1 MQLMAPRRLASSLP
15 LRAPLGAVAACAFT
29 LALGSAGC
37 RKPAAAPPDELAL
50 PAAIGD
56 VTLPTARSTA
66 RPAAGL
72 RVYLGRKTLS
82 VGAPPRVI
90 ATLPAGPGDAGPGFD
105 ASLKRSGPNDLLL
118 VPLQAAIPKGTAS
131 ALVYLD
137 RDAPYRALTE
147 VLFTLGNAEVTQL
160 DLMTL
165 RGPDTLGSLR
175 LTLPR
180 ADCMLQLQAET
191 MQADLL
197 SALGTLGDGGLEPL
211 PGAAPSAPSAPR
223 LAAASAAPAPPAAKA
238 PWTKPSN
245 PCPSRDGP
253 RLEPTVIILQAGF
266 AVKARAGNVA
276 PGCNDPGPGLTVPTT
291 GGRQDF
297 AALTACLAKL
307 KGLSPDFA
315 DEQAITISA
324 NPGVTAQ
331 VVISTI
337 EAAAG
342 GGDAGLLFPKASL
355 GVAR

>member
-1 MQLMAPRRLASSLP
+1 MAPRRLASSLP

-37 RKPAAAPPDELAL
+37 RKPAAPPPDELAL

-56 VTLPTARSTA
+56 VTLPTARSAA
-66 RPAAGL
+66 RPPAGL
-72 RVYLGRKTLS
+72 RVYLGRKALS

-90 ATLPAGPGDAGPGFD
+90 ATLPEGSGDAGLGFD
-105 ASLKRSGPNDLLL
+105 ASLKRSGPNDLLI

-147 VLFTLGNAEVTQL
+147 VLFTLVKAEVAQL

-180 ADCMLQLQAET
+180 ADCMLQLQADS
-191 MQADLL
+191 MQAELL

-211 PGAAPSAPSAPR
+211 PGAAPSASSAPR
-223 LAAASAAPAPPAAKA
+223 LPAASAAPAAKA

-245 PCPSRDGP
+245 PCPGREGP

-276 PGCNDPGPGLTVPTT
+276 PGCNDPGPGLTVPTA
-291 GGRQDF
+291 GGRHDF

-315 DEQAITISA
+315 DEQAITIAA

-342 GGDAGLLFPKASL
+342 GGDAAVLFPQASL